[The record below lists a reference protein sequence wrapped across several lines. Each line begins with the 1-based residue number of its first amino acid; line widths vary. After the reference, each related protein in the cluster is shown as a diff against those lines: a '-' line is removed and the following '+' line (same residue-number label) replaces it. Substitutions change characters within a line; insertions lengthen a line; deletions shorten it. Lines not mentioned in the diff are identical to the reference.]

1 MSINRDNYEEYFL
14 LYADNE
20 LPDSEKIEVLR
31 FIRENP
37 DLEDEF
43 KMLLGTVLK
52 PAEQPKINKSFLY
65 KTPADALITNKNY
78 NEYFVAWYD
87 GELSES
93 EQAALEK
100 FIKLHPHLQQ
110 EFEIFGKVKLQPDLS
125 VTFPGSEVLYKREPA
140 KTIPLVFWRTL
151 AAAIFIGFGLWFF
164 WDNTNSG
171 AINNGNTEAVTVKNN
186 ETNLPANDIRV
197 GKRETAPTP
206 ETKIAIEQP
215 QQNNMAASP
224 AGKDKTPV
232 LAVKD
237 KAPVLESKL
246 KTGVKNEKE
255 DEEQLDKKDLP
266 VKEKAE
272 ISIGSN
278 VEKVEV
284 PELATKKL
292 PAKDQ
297 DVAVATFTKS
307 RIDPD
312 SKDQEMKVI
321 PAAMLVDADESEN
334 YVFYNIT
341 AEEFRRSKVGGF
353 LKKVKRVV
361 VRTSPIGRLFSDDEN
376 QMAAH

>member
-20 LPDSEKIEVLR
+20 LPDNEKIEVLR

-65 KTPADALITNKNY
+65 KTPADALINDKNY
-78 NEYFVAWYD
+78 EEYIVAWYD
-87 GELSES
+87 GELNDSEKV
-93 EQAALEK
+93 ALGN

-110 EFEIFGKVKLQPDLS
+110 EFEIFEKVKLQPDLS
-125 VTFPGSEVLYKREPA
+125 VTFPGKKELYKKEPA
-140 KTIPLVFWRTL
+140 KTIPLVLWRTL

-171 AINNGNTEAVTVKNN
+171 SVNNGDTEGAIVKNN
-186 ETNLPANDIRV
+186 ETSLPANDIRV
-197 GKRETAPTP
+197 EKRETSPPP
-206 ETKIAIEQP
+206 ETKIAGEQTK
-215 QQNNMAASP
+215 QNNLAANP
-224 AGKDKTPV
+224 AITEKP
-232 LAVKD
+232 AVSKSIL
-237 KAPVLESKL
+237 KAVVQ
-246 KTGVKNEKE
+246 GEKE
-255 DEEQLDKKDLP
+255 DERQVAKKDLP
-266 VKEKAE
+266 VKTQPVVA
-272 ISIGSN
+272 IGSD
-278 VEKVEV
+278 VEKVEI
-284 PELATKKL
+284 PELATQKL

-307 RIDPD
+307 RIDPAN
-312 SKDQEMKVI
+312 KDQEMKVI

-361 VRTSPIGRLFSDDEN
+361 VRTSPIGRLLSDNEN
-376 QMAAH
+376 QMAAN

>member
-20 LPDSEKIEVLR
+20 LADSEKIEVLR

-65 KTPADALITNKNY
+65 KTPADALINDKNY
-78 NEYFVAWYD
+78 EEYFVAWYD
-87 GELSES
+87 EELNDS

-110 EFEIFGKVKLQPDLS
+110 EFELFGKVKLQPDLS

-171 AINNGNTEAVTVKNN
+171 SLNNGNTEAVTVKNN
-186 ETNLPANDIRV
+186 EANLPDSDIRV

-206 ETKIAIEQP
+206 ETKIAVEQP
-215 QQNNMAASP
+215 KQNNLAASP
-224 AGKDKTPV
+224 AGKDKSPV
-232 LAVKD
+232 SESILETAVKI
-237 KAPVLESKL
+237 
-246 KTGVKNEKE
+246 EKG
-255 DEEQLDKKDLP
+255 DHDQLAKKDLP
-266 VKEKAE
+266 VKGQPEVVIE
-272 ISIGSN
+272 SD

-376 QMAAH
+376 QMAAN